1 MVSAD
6 PLIRPKEYFTQRE
19 GILGQGSLVFFGYF
33 IGIMVLFWVTLEWI
47 IARVANAPGGVRGEL
62 LKELV
67 SVGFFTLIIM
77 VIVWLLVGAVMHFIG
92 GMGTN
97 GSFRDALGLAGWS
110 YAPELVAIPI
120 QGGLIWTEIRDV
132 TFDGTTPAA
141 FARDVE
147 SIQAGADTTLALLVM
162 LCVIAWSVFIL
173 ARGIQG
179 THDAEPA
186 AAWTAAIIVGIGS
199 LFLSLLGMAPA

>member
-1 MVSAD
+1 MVSVD
-6 PLIRPKEYFTQRE
+6 PLVRPRAYFANSD
-19 GILGQGSLVFFGYF
+19 GILGHGSLVFFGYF
-33 IGIMVLFWVTLEWI
+33 IGILVLFWVTLEWI
-47 IARVANAPGGVRGEL
+47 LARVANAPGGVRGEL

-67 SVGFFTLIIM
+67 SVGFFTLVIM
-77 VIVWLLVGAVMHFIG
+77 VIVWLLVAAVMHILG

-97 GSFRDALGLAGWS
+97 GSFLDALGLAGWS
-110 YAPELVAIPI
+110 YAPELIAIPI

-132 TFDGTTPAA
+132 TFDATTPAA

-147 SIQAGADTTLALLVM
+147 SFQAGADTTLALVVM
-162 LCVIAWSVFIL
+162 LGVIVWSVFIL

-186 AAWTAAIIVGIGS
+186 AAWTAAIIVGMGS
-199 LFLSLLGMAPA
+199 LFLSLLGMGPA